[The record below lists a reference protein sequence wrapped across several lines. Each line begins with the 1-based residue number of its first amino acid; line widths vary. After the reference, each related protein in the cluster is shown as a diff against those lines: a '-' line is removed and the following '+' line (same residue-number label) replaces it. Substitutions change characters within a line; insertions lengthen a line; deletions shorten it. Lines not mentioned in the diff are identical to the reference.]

1 MDNSNYQDGGQ
12 DIMTDEEL
20 KQQLNSLSDDE
31 VLSVYMESLLIEKG
45 LTDLDDETRDSMIS
59 EMKERAVDLINYS
72 IIEALPED
80 KAEEL
85 SNRIEQGEDG
95 EALMNAAIEEAGID
109 TGKITD
115 DALAKFRELYLG
127 EDAKEE

>member
-31 VLSVYMESLLIEKG
+31 VLGVYMESLLIEKG
-45 LTDLDDETRDSMIS
+45 LTDLDDETRDNMIS

-95 EALMNAAIEEAGID
+95 ETLMNAAIEEAGID

>member
-12 DIMTDEEL
+12 VMTDEEL
-20 KQQLNSLSDDE
+20 NQQLNSLSDDE

-45 LTDLDDETRDSMIS
+45 LADLDDETREKMIS

-72 IIEALPED
+72 IIDALPEG

-85 SNRIEQGEDG
+85 SSKIEQGEDG

-109 TGKITD
+109 AGKITD
-115 DALAKFRELYLG
+115 EALKKFRELYLG

>member
-12 DIMTDEEL
+12 IMTDEEL
-20 KQQLNSLSDDE
+20 TQQLNSLSDDE

-45 LTDLDDETRDSMIS
+45 LGDLDDEAKQDMIAQ
-59 EMKERAVDLINYS
+59 MKERAVDLINYS
-72 IIEALPED
+72 IVEALPEG
-80 KAEEL
+80 KVEEL
-85 SNRIEQGEDG
+85 SSKIEQGEDG
-95 EALMNAAIEEAGID
+95 NALMNAAIEEAGID

-115 DALAKFRELYLG
+115 EALKKFRELYLG

>member
-45 LTDLDDETRDSMIS
+45 LTDLDDETRDNMIS

>member
-12 DIMTDEEL
+12 VMTDEEL
-20 KQQLNSLSDDE
+20 NQQLNSLSDDA

-45 LTDLDDETRDSMIS
+45 LADLDDETREKMIS

-72 IIEALPED
+72 IIDALPEG

-85 SNRIEQGEDG
+85 SSKIEQGEDG

-109 TGKITD
+109 AGK
-115 DALAKFRELYLG
+115 
-127 EDAKEE
+127 

>member
-12 DIMTDEEL
+12 VMTDEEL
-20 KQQLNSLSDDE
+20 NQQLNSLSDDE

-45 LTDLDDETRDSMIS
+45 LADLDDETREKMIS

-72 IIEALPED
+72 IIDALPEG

-85 SNRIEQGEDG
+85 SGRIEQGEDG

-109 TGKITD
+109 AGKITD
-115 DALAKFRELYLG
+115 EALKKFRELYLG

>member
-31 VLSVYMESLLIEKG
+31 VLSVYMESLLVEKG
-45 LTDLDDETRDSMIS
+45 LTDLDDETRDNMIS

>member
-12 DIMTDEEL
+12 VMTDEEL
-20 KQQLNSLSDDE
+20 NQQLNSLSDDE

-45 LTDLDDETRDSMIS
+45 LTDLDDETREEMIS

-72 IIEALPED
+72 IIDALPEG

-85 SNRIEQGEDG
+85 SSKIEQGEDG

-109 TGKITD
+109 AGKITD
-115 DALAKFRELYLG
+115 EALKKFRELYLG